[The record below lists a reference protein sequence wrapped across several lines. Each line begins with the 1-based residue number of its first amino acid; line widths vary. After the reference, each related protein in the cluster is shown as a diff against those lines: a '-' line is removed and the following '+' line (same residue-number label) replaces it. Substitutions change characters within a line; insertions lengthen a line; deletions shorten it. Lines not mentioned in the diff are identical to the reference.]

1 MADID
6 LNHLASQNE
15 RVLAEIARLREEMD
29 GLRDEM
35 NVLTAIMTR
44 IDRWIGEQSPPLPAN
59 DRRQRHRIPEAG
71 TRLASISTGG
81 PRRDVP
87 AGASRYPP
95 PRRRGGATGAIPPTL

>member
-1 MADID
+1 MNVSRILRLGWMALAPLGEWSSHLMADID

-59 DRRQRHRIPEAG
+59 D
-71 TRLASISTGG
+71 
-81 PRRDVP
+81 
-87 AGASRYPP
+87 
-95 PRRRGGATGAIPPTL
+95 

>member
-29 GLRDEM
+29 GLCDEM

-44 IDRWIGEQSPPLPAN
+44 IGRWIGEQSPPLPAN
-59 DRRQRHRIPEAG
+59 D
-71 TRLASISTGG
+71 
-81 PRRDVP
+81 
-87 AGASRYPP
+87 
-95 PRRRGGATGAIPPTL
+95 